1 MESIAA
7 TYQFSPKRLSR
18 RVNQQIREMGPP
30 HHIEIKRR
38 VCVGCLLI
46 ILLVI
51 AHSSCLY
58 AEGKRLTILHTND
71 LHSHFLGFSPNGD
84 YSPQITEND
93 TTIGGWARIASVIQ
107 SVKEK
112 RDNPVLVLDAG
123 DFLMGSLFHMVSR
136 EEALELVLMA
146 EMGFELTTLGN
157 HEFDLTP
164 DGLASILES
173 AAGKGKMPQIVASNI
188 VFNETKN
195 GDDRLEKLFRQGL
208 VKPWIVLQKDTL
220 KIGFF
225 GLIGEDAAS
234 VAPFAS
240 PIIFSDRVEKARQM
254 VKVLKDDQ
262 KVDIVICLS
271 HSGLNDDKTKSED
284 ELLAKAV
291 TGIDIIISGHTH
303 TLTPQPIIENG
314 TIIVQA
320 GSYGKQVGVMDIT
333 AAPDG
338 ITLDSYKTIPIND
351 TIPGDPEITRM
362 INASIEIINQ
372 KVLQPYNLRFDQV
385 LVETDFDLELAEKDA
400 NLGNLITDA
409 TRWAVDQ
416 AERHPDDPLS
426 RVSVSIQSNGV
437 IRDDILKGET
447 GQVAVSDLFRTVP
460 LGIGWDGT
468 MSYPL
473 VSIYITAPE
482 LKKAFEVLTTVY
494 PMKGSDYFLQQSG
507 AKIVYNPYRMLF
519 DRVTQ
524 VFIEDEK
531 GNYQPLDYSDDNPRL
546 YKIVTNI
553 YNATFLKVIGSFTSG
568 ILTIVPK
575 DKTGQPIQDLGT
587 VRVDG
592 DPQQPGIQEVKDWTA
607 LMAYVRSFEDRDAD
621 GIPDMPERYRHPDGR
636 QIIEAS
642 LNPYNLLAG
651 GNYLTWVAFAAIG
664 GILVLIILIIYLPI
678 RIFKRKAAKK

>member
-1 MESIAA
+1 
-7 TYQFSPKRLSR
+7 
-18 RVNQQIREMGPP
+18 MGPT
-30 HHIEIKRR
+30 HHTDIKRR
-38 VCVGCLLI
+38 IFVGCLLI

-84 YSPQITEND
+84 YSPQITGND

-173 AAGKGKMPQIVASNI
+173 AALKGKMPQIVASNI
-188 VFNETKN
+188 VFNEAKN

-208 VKPWIVLQKDTL
+208 VKPWIILQKDTL

-303 TLTPQPIIENG
+303 TMISQPIIENG

-333 AAPDG
+333 AAPGG

-372 KVLQPYNLRFDQV
+372 KVLQPYKLHFDQV
-385 LVETDFDLELAEKDA
+385 LVETDFDLTLAEKDS

-507 AKIVYNPYRMLF
+507 AKIVYNPHRMLF
-519 DRVTQ
+519 DRVTRI
-524 VFIEDEK
+524 FIEDEK

-592 DPQQPGIQEVKDWTA
+592 DPQQPGVQEIKDWTA

-621 GIPDMPERYRHPDGR
+621 GIPDMPEKYRHPDGR

-651 GNYLTWVAFAAIG
+651 GNYLTWVAFTAIV
-664 GILVLIILIIYLPI
+664 GILVLITLIIYLPI
-678 RIFKRKAAKK
+678 RIFKRKASKK